1 VRNARLS
8 LAALTGRPVRGPEPG
23 RRIGWLRDVA
33 VDLSCAPVRVTR
45 IVVGDLV
52 GRWSLPWT
60 EVSLQPPDAVC
71 ALDCT
76 RPRRHRQVPTTPHE
90 LMLVRDVLD
99 SRVYDVVG
107 RRSVRVGDVWLDLGA
122 DGSLVVAG
130 LEVGPRVFLRRLGLR
145 RERVPPTRLLSLS
158 QVHLT
163 SQNGHR
169 VQLATPSSSV
179 HGLEGADLAH
189 LLTHLPMASA
199 ADVVRQLPAPS
210 ALEAVE
216 HLHPHLADRLRHALD
231 GGATAVS
238 RRRLRRTAGWRIYN
252 PTHDED
258 RRSRPPG
265 SRP

>member
-1 VRNARLS
+1 M
-8 LAALTGRPVRGPEPG
+8 
-23 RRIGWLRDVA
+23 
-33 VDLSCAPVRVTR
+33 VDLSATPAPVTGV
-45 IVVGDLV
+45 VVGNRW
-52 GRWSLPWT
+52 GRWSVPWR
-60 EVSLQPPDAVC
+60 EVALVPPNAVRVPRGSGAPSEQPVAV
-71 ALDCT
+71 
-76 RPRRHRQVPTTPHE
+76 TPHE
-90 LMLVRDVLD
+90 LLLVRDVLD
-99 SRVYDVVG
+99 TRVYDVVG

-130 LEVGPRVFLRRLGLR
+130 LEVGARVFLRRLGLR

-158 QVHLT
+158 EVHLT

-238 RRRLRRTAGWRIYN
+238 RRRLRRTAGWRIYT
-252 PTHDED
+252 PTDDED

-265 SRP
+265 SRR